1 MDVITRPDTEGRHE
15 ALRIGGKNVETDARL
30 KMRFS
35 PLWRS
40 RPARLS
46 GSDGRRP
53 VVTGPITEWQFPGD
67 RKRKQTF
74 DRLGS
79 NGILRPV
86 AVVRGRAPHDAS

>member
-30 KMRFS
+30 KVRFS
-35 PLWRS
+35 PLWTS

-53 VVTGPITEWQFPGD
+53 VVTWAGSRLSALGHA
-67 RKRKQTF
+67 KRQN
-74 DRLGS
+74 R
-79 NGILRPV
+79 R
-86 AVVRGRAPHDAS
+86 

>member
-53 VVTGPITEWQFPGD
+53 VVTGPNAAGQLSAVKYW
-67 RKRKQTF
+67 KRTVTCPTYTA
-74 DRLGS
+74 DCGAS
-79 NGILRPV
+79 RP
-86 AVVRGRAPHDAS
+86 PIPE

>member
-30 KMRFS
+30 KVRFS

-53 VVTGPITEWQFPGD
+53 VVTGAGS
-67 RKRKQTF
+67 RLSALGHAKRQN
-74 DRLGS
+74 R
-79 NGILRPV
+79 R
-86 AVVRGRAPHDAS
+86 

>member
-30 KMRFS
+30 KVRFS

-40 RPARLS
+40 SPARLS

-53 VVTGPITEWQFPGD
+53 VVTGPKAEWPLWAERL
-67 RKRKQTF
+67 RKLTLF
-74 DRLGS
+74 DRYIG
-79 NGILRPV
+79 
-86 AVVRGRAPHDAS
+86 D

>member
-15 ALRIGGKNVETDARL
+15 ALHIGGKNVETDARL
-30 KMRFS
+30 KVRFS

-53 VVTGPITEWQFPGD
+53 VVTGPQNEPAAREG
-67 RKRKQTF
+67 R
-74 DRLGS
+74 
-79 NGILRPV
+79 
-86 AVVRGRAPHDAS
+86 VR

>member
-30 KMRFS
+30 KVRFS
-35 PLWRS
+35 PLWRN

-53 VVTGPITEWQFPGD
+53 VVTWAGSGLAA
-67 RKRKQTF
+67 
-74 DRLGS
+74 LGE
-79 NGILRPV
+79 
-86 AVVRGRAPHDAS
+86 

>member
-30 KMRFS
+30 KVRFS

-53 VVTGPITEWQFPGD
+53 VVTWAECRLAALEIESAGIRAAAKESAAITQ
-67 RKRKQTF
+67 
-74 DRLGS
+74 
-79 NGILRPV
+79 LR
-86 AVVRGRAPHDAS
+86 AAKHRGRMVQ